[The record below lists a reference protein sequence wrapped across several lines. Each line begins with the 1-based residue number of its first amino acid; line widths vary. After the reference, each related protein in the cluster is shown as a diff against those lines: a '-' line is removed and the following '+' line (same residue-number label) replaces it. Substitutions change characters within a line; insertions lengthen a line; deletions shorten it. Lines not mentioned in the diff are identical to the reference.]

1 VSSLLLRRTFVSK
14 LVSSQISIGL
24 VTPIKILAIPFN
36 PSVSF
41 SGPDV
46 RLSRLPGWE
55 KNSWGYH
62 GDDGF
67 SFSAEKMGSPY
78 GPTYTSTSTSA
89 DAVSS
94 F

>member
-1 VSSLLLRRTFVSK
+1 MFADK
-14 LVSSQISIGL
+14 PFSSQISIGSVAL
-24 VTPIKILAIPFN
+24 VQDPAILFN
-36 PSVSF
+36 PLVSF

-55 KNSWGYH
+55 KSSWGYH

-78 GPTYTSTSTSA
+78 GPTYSSTSA
-89 DAVSS
+89 SS
-94 F
+94 HPVFLFV